1 MSYERLIYLADTD
14 AAGVVYFAHLL
25 SICHEAYEFSL
36 AQFGINIKDFFKDS
50 PVALPITQAEIQFFR
65 PLFCGD
71 QIQINFTARSLSEN
85 EFQLQYKIYLAEIMV
100 AKAKTR
106 HVCID
111 PTARKRIPFPESL
124 KNWLGYL
131 STLEETGI

>member
-1 MSYERLIYLADTD
+1 MSYERRIYLADTD

-36 AQFGINIKDFFKDS
+36 AQFGINIKDFLKDYT
-50 PVALPITQAEIQFFR
+50 VALPITQAEIQFFR

-71 QIQINFTARSLSEN
+71 RIQIDFTARSLSEN
-85 EFQLQYKIYLAEIMV
+85 EFQLQYKIYLAEILV

-106 HVCID
+106 HVCIA
-111 PTARKRIPFPESL
+111 PTNRQRIPLPESL
-124 KNWLGYL
+124 KHWLGYL

>member
-36 AQFGINIKDFFKDS
+36 AQFGVNIKDFLKDS

-71 QIQINFTARSLSEN
+71 QIQINFTVRSLSEN
-85 EFQLQYKIYLAEIMV
+85 EFELHYKIYLAEIMV
-100 AKAKTR
+100 GKAKTR
-106 HVCID
+106 HVCIA
-111 PTARKRIPFPESL
+111 PTDRQRIPFPESL

-131 STLEETGI
+131 STLEDTDI

>member
-1 MSYERLIYLADTD
+1 MPYERLIYLADTD

-36 AQFGINIKDFFKDS
+36 AQFGINIKDFLKDAA
-50 PVALPITQAEIQFFR
+50 VAIPITEAEIQFFR

-71 QIQINFTARSLSEN
+71 RIQIDFTAQSLREN
-85 EFQLQYKIYLAEIMV
+85 EFELQYKIYLGEIMV
-100 AKAKTR
+100 GKAQTR

-111 PTARKRIPFPESL
+111 PTARQRIAFPESL
-124 KNWLGYL
+124 KNWLAKL
-131 STLEETGI
+131 SNLGETGI

>member
-1 MSYERLIYLADTD
+1 MPYERLIYLADTD

-36 AQFGINIKDFFKDS
+36 AQFGINIKDFLKDYT
-50 PVALPITQAEIQFFR
+50 VALPITQAEIQFFR

-71 QIQINFTARSLSEN
+71 RIKIDFTARSLSEN
-85 EFQLQYKIYLAEIMV
+85 EFELQYKIYLAEIMV

-106 HVCID
+106 HVCIA
-111 PTARKRIPFPESL
+111 PTNRQRIPLPESL
-124 KNWLGYL
+124 KHWLGYL

>member
-1 MSYERLIYLADTD
+1 MTYERLIYLADTD

-36 AQFGINIKDFFKDS
+36 AQFGINVKTFLNNAA
-50 PVALPITQAEIQFFR
+50 VAIPITQAEIQFFR

-71 QIQINFTARSLSEN
+71 RIQVDFTAQSLGEN
-85 EFQLQYKIYLAEIMV
+85 EFELQYKISLGEILV
-100 AKAKTR
+100 GTAKTR

-111 PTARKRIPFPESL
+111 TAHRKRIALPEILQS
-124 KNWLGYL
+124 WL
-131 STLEETGI
+131 TVK

>member
-25 SICHEAYEFSL
+25 SICHEAYEVSL
-36 AQFGINIKDFFKDS
+36 AQFGINIKDFLKDS

-71 QIQINFTARSLSEN
+71 RIQIDFTARSLSEN
-85 EFQLQYKIYLAEIMV
+85 EFELQYKIYLAEIMV

-106 HVCID
+106 HVCIA
-111 PTARKRIPFPESL
+111 PTARQRIPFPESL
-124 KNWLGYL
+124 KNWLRYL
-131 STLEETGI
+131 STLEETVI

>member
-1 MSYERLIYLADTD
+1 
-14 AAGVVYFAHLL
+14 VVYFAHLL

-71 QIQINFTARSLSEN
+71 RIQIDFTARSLSEN
-85 EFQLQYKIYLAEIMV
+85 EFELHYKIYLAEIMV

-111 PTARKRIPFPESL
+111 PTARQRISFPESL
-124 KNWLGYL
+124 KNWLIYSSQMSG
-131 STLEETGI
+131 

>member
-1 MSYERLIYLADTD
+1 MPYERLIYLTDTD

-25 SICHEAYEFSL
+25 SICHQAYEFSL
-36 AQFGINIKDFFKDS
+36 AQFGINIKDFLKNS
-50 PVALPITQAEIQFFR
+50 LVALPITQAEIQFFR

-71 QIQINFTARSLSEN
+71 RIQIDFTARSLSEN
-85 EFQLQYKIYLAEIMV
+85 EFELQYKIYLAEIMV
-100 AKAKTR
+100 GKARTR

-111 PTARKRIPFPESL
+111 PTVRQRIPFPQSL

>member
-36 AQFGINIKDFFKDS
+36 AQFGINVKDFLKNS
-50 PVALPITQAEIQFFR
+50 PVTLPITQAEIQFFR
-65 PLFCGD
+65 PLVCGD
-71 QIQINFTARSLSEN
+71 RIQIDFTARSLSEN
-85 EFQLQYKIYLAEIMV
+85 EFELQYKIYLAEIMV
-100 AKAKTR
+100 GKARTR
-106 HVCID
+106 HVCIA
-111 PTARKRIPFPESL
+111 PTNRQRIPFPESF
-124 KNWLGYL
+124 KNWLRYL